1 MASARAAKGR
11 RLALLV
17 AALSAHAGPASAE
30 PELFGYS
37 LDPSAMPDHPAPPS
51 IPDLTHRGIW
61 LGLEQTFASIK
72 PKDAITGPQDR
83 SFAWLGRAEVETTVG
98 SSRRFFAGLAT
109 ESAYGKPPGGTD
121 GRVLAGYPE
130 LWGRAVWSDRTGLSY
145 GGGLALVVPAWRRG
159 ASSADAAVSEGVRVV
174 RPWDFPA
181 FADNTFTGT
190 PFLDARV
197 VDGRVTMQLRQG
209 FSFQGLVAEARIPSV
224 NLVSRT
230 TLFLG
235 YQPIDEIGLGL
246 EVWEVYFLSA
256 DLPDN
261 QRAAF
266 ALSPSVRLLTRTFQ
280 PALSLL
286 VPYDRPLFDRVESY
300 WAVRLTFGAILDA
313 PRAAAP
319 VPELTPR

>member
-1 MASARAAKGR
+1 MLGR
-11 RLALLV
+11 RPISLV
-17 AALSAHAGPASAE
+17 AALLSAASVARAD
-30 PELFGYS
+30 PDLFGYS
-37 LDPSAMPDHPAPPS
+37 LDPRAMPDHPAPPS
-51 IPDLTHRGIW
+51 IPDLTHRGLW
-61 LGLEQTFASIK
+61 FGLEQTFASIK
-72 PKDAITGPQDR
+72 PKDAITGPLDR

-98 SSRRFFAGLAT
+98 SSRRWFVGGAA
-109 ESAYGKPPGGTD
+109 ESAYGKPPGGID
-121 GRVLAGYPE
+121 GRLLAGYPE

-145 GGGLALVVPAWRRG
+145 GGGVALVVPAWRRG

-209 FSFQGLVAEARIPSV
+209 FSFQGLVAQARIPTA

-235 YQPIDEIGLGL
+235 YQPIDEVALGL

-300 WAVRLTFGAILDA
+300 WAVRLTFGAIFDEA
-313 PRAAAP
+313 RPSEP
-319 VPELTPR
+319 SFITSP

>member
-1 MASARAAKGR
+1 MVDRRSVLLAVALVSAAATARAER
-11 RLALLV
+11 
-17 AALSAHAGPASAE
+17 
-30 PELFGYS
+30 ELFGYS

-51 IPDLTHRGIW
+51 IPDLTHRGLW

-83 SFAWLGRAEVETTVG
+83 SFAWLGRAEAETALG
-98 SSRRFFAGLAT
+98 ASRRFFAGLAA
-109 ESAYGKPPGGTD
+109 ESAYGKPPAGTD
-121 GRVLAGYPE
+121 ARVLAGYPE
-130 LWGRAVWSDRTGLSY
+130 LWTRAVWSDRTGLTY
-145 GGGLALVVPAWRRG
+145 GGGVSLVVPAWRRG
-159 ASSADAAVSEGVRVV
+159 ASSADAAVAEGVRVV

-197 VDGRVTMQLRQG
+197 VDGRVTMQLRQA
-209 FSFQGLVAEARIPSV
+209 FSFQGLVAEARIPGV

-230 TLFLG
+230 TLYLG
-235 YQPIDEIGLGL
+235 YQPIDELGLGL

-300 WAVRLTFGAILDA
+300 WAVRLTVGAILDTA
-313 PRAAAP
+313 RPR
-319 VPELTPR
+319 VVLPEITPL

>member
-1 MASARAAKGR
+1 MRAAHR
-11 RLALLV
+11 RPSLACAAVLALCSP
-17 AALSAHAGPASAE
+17 AAAE
-30 PELFGYS
+30 PELFGYT
-37 LDPSAMPDHPAPPS
+37 LDPRAMPDHPAPPS

-61 LGLEQTFASIK
+61 LGFEQTWASIK

-83 SFAWLGRAEVETTVG
+83 SFAWVGRAEVEAMVG
-98 SSRRFFAGLAT
+98 RSRRWFVGAAT
-109 ESAYGKPPGGTD
+109 EAAYGKPPGGTD
-121 GRVLAGYPE
+121 GRLLSGYPE
-130 LWGRAVWSDRTGLSY
+130 LWGRAAWSDRTGLTY
-145 GGGLALVVPAWRRG
+145 GGGVSLVVPAWRRG
-159 ASSADAAVSEGVRVV
+159 ASSADAAVAEGVRVV

-209 FSFQGLVAEARIPSV
+209 FSFQGLVAEARIPTA

-230 TLFLG
+230 TLYLG
-235 YQPIDEIGLGL
+235 YQPIDELGLGL

-280 PALSLL
+280 PALSLI

-300 WAVRLTFGAILDA
+300 WAVRLTFGATLDTAQPA
-313 PRAAAP
+313 PATG
-319 VPELTPR
+319 VPEITPR

>member
-1 MASARAAKGR
+1 MVGHRPVLLAIALLAAATPARADR
-11 RLALLV
+11 
-17 AALSAHAGPASAE
+17 
-30 PELFGYS
+30 ELFGYS

-51 IPDLTHRGIW
+51 IPDLTHRGLW
-61 LGLEQTFASIK
+61 LGLEQTWASIK

-83 SFAWLGRAEVETTVG
+83 SFAWLGRAEAETTLG
-98 SSRRFFAGLAT
+98 TSRRFFAGLAA
-109 ESAYGKPPGGTD
+109 ESGYGKPPGGTD
-121 GRVLAGYPE
+121 GRLIAGYPE
-130 LWGRAVWSDRTGLSY
+130 LWTRAVWSDRTGLTY
-145 GGGLALVVPAWRRG
+145 GGGLSLVVPAWRRG
-159 ASSADAAVSEGVRVV
+159 ASSADAAVAEGVRVV

-197 VDGRVTMQLRQG
+197 VDGRVTMQLRQA

-230 TLFLG
+230 TLYLG
-235 YQPIDEIGLGL
+235 YQPIDELGLGL

-300 WAVRLTFGAILDA
+300 WAVRLTFGAILDIA
-313 PRAAAP
+313 RPAVV
-319 VPELTPR
+319 VPEITPR